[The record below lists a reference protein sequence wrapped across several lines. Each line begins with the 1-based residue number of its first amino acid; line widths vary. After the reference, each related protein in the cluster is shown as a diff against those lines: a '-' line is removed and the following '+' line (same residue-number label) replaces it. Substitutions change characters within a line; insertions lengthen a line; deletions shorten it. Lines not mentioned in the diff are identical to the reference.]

1 MKAHI
6 SEEEKKYKTITLG
19 NLYELNKQALTKIE
33 AITEDQLNEIKPQIE
48 EWFNWQID
56 GYAILL
62 CRERYDF
69 TIFHLYEKANP
80 NPPAIAVSEL
90 IETLKNRGQILSIE
104 KDTTN
109 DKAWEIWIKIENEI
123 FAYYL
128 FNCDDWV
135 IEC

>member
-6 SEEEKKYKTITLG
+6 SEKEKQYKTITLG
-19 NLYELNKQALTKIE
+19 NLYELNKQALAKNNSL
-33 AITEDQLNEIKPQIE
+33 TEEEINNIKPQIE

-80 NPPAIAVSEL
+80 NPPAVAVSEL
-90 IETLKNRGQILSIE
+90 IETLNNRGQILSIE

-109 DKAWEIWIKIENEI
+109 NKAWEIWIKIENEI

-128 FNCDDWV
+128 FNCDDWI

>member
-19 NLYELNKQALTKIE
+19 NLYELNKQALAKSNPL
-33 AITEDQLNEIKPQIE
+33 TEEEINNIKPQIE

-80 NPPAIAVSEL
+80 NPPMVATLEL
-90 IETLKNRGQILSIE
+90 IETLKNRG
-104 KDTTN
+104 
-109 DKAWEIWIKIENEI
+109 
-123 FAYYL
+123 
-128 FNCDDWV
+128 
-135 IEC
+135 

>member
-19 NLYELNKQALTKIE
+19 NLYELNKQALAKSNPL
-33 AITEDQLNEIKPQIE
+33 TEEEINNIKPQIE

-80 NPPAIAVSEL
+80 NPPAVAASEL

-109 DKAWEIWIKIENEI
+109 DKAWEIWIKIEDKI

>member
-19 NLYELNKQALTKIE
+19 NLYELNKQAFAKSSSLTEEEI
-33 AITEDQLNEIKPQIE
+33 NNIKPQIE

-80 NPPAIAVSEL
+80 NPPAVAVSEL
-90 IETLKNRGQILSIE
+90 VETLNNRGQILSIE
-104 KDTTN
+104 KDITN

-128 FNCDDWV
+128 FNCDDWI

>member
-6 SEEEKKYKTITLG
+6 SEEEKQYKTITLG
-19 NLYELNKQALTKIE
+19 NLYELNKQALAKNNSL
-33 AITEDQLNEIKPQIE
+33 TEEEINNIKPQIE

-62 CRERYDF
+62 CRERHDF
-69 TIFHLYEKANP
+69 TIFHLYAKANP
-80 NPPAIAVSEL
+80 NPPAVAVSEL
-90 IETLKNRGQILSIE
+90 IETLNNRGQVLSIE
-104 KDTTN
+104 KDVTN
-109 DKAWEIWIKIENEI
+109 NKAWEIWIKIENEI

>member
-19 NLYELNKQALTKIE
+19 NLYELNKQALAKSNPL
-33 AITEDQLNEIKPQIE
+33 TEEEINNTKPQIE

-80 NPPAIAVSEL
+80 NPPAVAVSEL
-90 IETLKNRGQILSIE
+90 IETLNNRGQILSIE
-104 KDTTN
+104 KDVTN

-128 FNCDDWV
+128 FNCDDWI

>member
-6 SEEEKKYKTITLG
+6 SEEGKKYKNITLG
-19 NLYELNKQALTKIE
+19 NLYELNKQALAKSSQLTKEEI
-33 AITEDQLNEIKPQIE
+33 NNIKPQIE

-80 NPPAIAVSEL
+80 NPPAVAVSEL
-90 IETLKNRGQILSIE
+90 IETLNNRGQILSIE
-104 KDTTN
+104 KDVTN
-109 DKAWEIWIKIENEI
+109 DKAWEIWIKIEDKI

>member
-19 NLYELNKQALTKIE
+19 NLYELNKQALAKSNPL
-33 AITEDQLNEIKPQIE
+33 TEEEINNTKPQIE

-80 NPPAIAVSEL
+80 NPPAVAVSEL
-90 IETLKNRGQILSIE
+90 IETLNNRGQILSIE
-104 KDTTN
+104 RDMTN

>member
-1 MKAHI
+1 MKAYI

-19 NLYELNKQALTKIE
+19 NLYELNKQALTKNNSL
-33 AITEDQLNEIKPQIE
+33 TEEEINNIKPQIE

-80 NPPAIAVSEL
+80 NPPAVAVAEL
-90 IETLKNRGQILSIE
+90 IETLNNRGQILSIE

-109 DKAWEIWIKIENEI
+109 NKAWEIWIKIENEI

>member
-6 SEEEKKYKTITLG
+6 SEEEKQYKTITLG
-19 NLYELNKQALTKIE
+19 NLYELNKQALAKNNSL
-33 AITEDQLNEIKPQIE
+33 TEEEINNIKPQIE

-80 NPPAIAVSEL
+80 NPPAVAVSEL
-90 IETLKNRGQILSIE
+90 IETLKNRGQVLSIE

-109 DKAWEIWIKIENEI
+109 NKAWEIWIKIENEI

>member
-6 SEEEKKYKTITLG
+6 SEEEKQYKTITLG
-19 NLYELNKQALTKIE
+19 NLYELNKQALAKNNSL
-33 AITEDQLNEIKPQIE
+33 TEEEINNIKPQIE

-69 TIFHLYEKANP
+69 TNFHLYEKANP
-80 NPPAIAVSEL
+80 NPPAVAVSEL
-90 IETLKNRGQILSIE
+90 IETLNNRGQVLSIE

-109 DKAWEIWIKIENEI
+109 NKAWEIWIKIENEI

-128 FNCDDWV
+128 FNCDDWI

>member
-19 NLYELNKQALTKIE
+19 NLYELNKQALTKSNPL
-33 AITEDQLNEIKPQIE
+33 TEEEINNIKPQIE
-48 EWFNWQID
+48 EWFNWQIN

-80 NPPAIAVSEL
+80 NPPAVAVSEL
-90 IETLKNRGQILSIE
+90 VETLNNRGQILSIE
-104 KDTTN
+104 KDITN
-109 DKAWEIWIKIENEI
+109 DKAWEIWIKIEDEI

>member
-19 NLYELNKQALTKIE
+19 NLYELNKQALTKNNSL
-33 AITEDQLNEIKPQIE
+33 TEEEINNIKPQIE

-80 NPPAIAVSEL
+80 NPPAVAVAEL
-90 IETLKNRGQILSIE
+90 IETLNNRGQILSIE

-109 DKAWEIWIKIENEI
+109 NKAWEIWIKIENEI

>member
-19 NLYELNKQALTKIE
+19 NLYELNKQVLAKSNPLTEEEI
-33 AITEDQLNEIKPQIE
+33 NNIKPQIE

-80 NPPAIAVSEL
+80 NPPAVAVSEL
-90 IETLKNRGQILSIE
+90 IETLNNRGQVLLIE

-109 DKAWEIWIKIENEI
+109 NKAWEIWIKIENEI

-128 FNCDDWV
+128 FNCDDWI

>member
-6 SEEEKKYKTITLG
+6 SKEEKKYKTITLG
-19 NLYELNKQALTKIE
+19 NLYELNKQALAKNNSL
-33 AITEDQLNEIKPQIE
+33 TEEEINNIKPQIE

-80 NPPAIAVSEL
+80 NPPAVAASEL

-123 FAYYL
+123 FVYYL

>member
-19 NLYELNKQALTKIE
+19 NLYELNKQALAKSNPL
-33 AITEDQLNEIKPQIE
+33 TEEEINNTKPQIE

-80 NPPAIAVSEL
+80 NPPAVAVAEL
-90 IETLKNRGQILSIE
+90 IETLNNRGQILSIE

-109 DKAWEIWIKIENEI
+109 NKAWEIWIKIENEI

>member
-6 SEEEKKYKTITLG
+6 SKEEKKYKTITLG
-19 NLYELNKQALTKIE
+19 NLYELNKQALAKSNPL
-33 AITEDQLNEIKPQIE
+33 TEEEINNIKPQIE

-90 IETLKNRGQILSIE
+90 IETLNNRGQILSIE

-109 DKAWEIWIKIENEI
+109 DKAWEIWIKIEDKI

>member
-19 NLYELNKQALTKIE
+19 NLYELNKQALTKSNPL
-33 AITEDQLNEIKPQIE
+33 TEEEINNIKPQIE

-80 NPPAIAVSEL
+80 NPPAVAVSEL
-90 IETLKNRGQILSIE
+90 VETLNNRGQILSIE
-104 KDTTN
+104 KDITN
-109 DKAWEIWIKIENEI
+109 DKAWEIWIKIEDEI

>member
-6 SEEEKKYKTITLG
+6 SEEEKQYKTITLG
-19 NLYELNKQALTKIE
+19 NLYELNKQALAKNNSL
-33 AITEDQLNEIKPQIE
+33 TEEEINNIKPQIE

-80 NPPAIAVSEL
+80 NPPAVAVSEL
-90 IETLKNRGQILSIE
+90 IETLNNRGQVLSIE

-109 DKAWEIWIKIENEI
+109 NKAWEIWIKIENEI